1 MIPIHV
7 FRGRR
12 VALFGLGRSG
22 LSAGRAL
29 MAGGAIVH
37 GWDDG
42 AAARD
47 RGEDEGLTLDDL
59 YKADWAQ
66 FSALVLS
73 PGIPLTHPA
82 PHALVQKARAHDVEI
97 IGDVELFARELEH
110 LDVPGG
116 KPMVIAVTG
125 TNGKSTT
132 TALIAHVLNSCG
144 YRAMAGGN
152 IGQAILDL
160 PPPTHRSVYVV
171 EMSSYQIDL
180 TPSLVPDVAV
190 LLNITP
196 DHLDRHG
203 GFENYV
209 SIKSNI
215 FKNQST
221 DGIAVIGVDDP
232 QTQEICTRISS
243 AHLPQVR
250 PVSVGNALGRGVYVI
265 NGVLYD
271 GVVRPAKQVADLK
284 DSDSLPGVHNWQNAA
299 IAFAAIRD
307 LLKDHHK
314 LADAILSFPGLAHR
328 LEEVGRLGSLRFI
341 NDSKATNSEAA
352 ARALAA
358 YENIFWIAGG
368 RAKEGGIEALKP
380 LFSHLAKA
388 YLIGEA
394 ADDFAACLEGAV
406 TYDKSG
412 DLKTALA
419 RAIKD
424 ASAATKGDSIVL
436 LSPACASFDQFND
449 FEERGD
455 AFRVLVQEIVRG
467 HAATPELGE
476 TVS

>member
-1 MIPIHV
+1 MIPVHV

-22 LSAGRAL
+22 FSAGRAL

-37 GWDDG
+37 AWDDG
-42 AAARD
+42 EEARD
-47 RGEDEGLTLDDL
+47 RAENEGLTLDDL
-59 YKADWAQ
+59 YEADWSQ

-73 PGIPLTHPA
+73 PGIPLTHPE
-82 PHALVQKARAHDVEI
+82 PHALVLKARAHNVEI
-97 IGDVELFARELEH
+97 IGDIELFCRELDH
-110 LDVPGG
+110 LDMPGG
-116 KPMVIAVTG
+116 KSMVISVTG

-132 TALIAHVLNSCG
+132 TALITHVLNSCG
-144 YRAMAGGN
+144 YRAMSGGN

-160 PPPTHRSVYVV
+160 PPPTHRSVYVIEV
-171 EMSSYQIDL
+171 SSYQIDL
-180 TPSLVPDVAV
+180 TPSLAPDVAV

-203 GFENYV
+203 GFDNYI
-209 SIKSNI
+209 STKMKIFQAQSADNI
-215 FKNQST
+215 S
-221 DGIAVIGVDDP
+221 VIGVDDP

-243 AHLPQVR
+243 QQMKQVI

-271 GVVRPAKQVADLK
+271 GVVRPTKRVVDLK
-284 DSDSLPGVHNWQNAA
+284 EASGLPGVHNWQNAA
-299 IAFAAIRD
+299 IAFAAIRG

-328 LEEVGRLGSLRFI
+328 MEEVGRMGSLRFI
-341 NDSKATNSEAA
+341 NDSKATNGEAA

-368 RAKEGGIEALKP
+368 KSKEGGIEALKP
-380 LFSHLAKA
+380 LFSHVLKA

-394 ADDFAACLEGAV
+394 ADDFATCLDGAV
-406 TYDKSG
+406 KYDKTG
-412 DLKTALA
+412 DLKNALA
-419 RAIKD
+419 QAMKD
-424 ASAATKGDSIVL
+424 ASACTYDNPIVL
-436 LSPACASFDQFND
+436 LSPACASFDQFKD

-455 AFRVLVQEIVRG
+455 TFRTLVQEVTAQ
-467 HAATPELGE
+467 HVCETELGE

>member
-1 MIPIHV
+1 MIPVHA
-7 FRGRR
+7 FRGCH

-37 GWDDG
+37 AWDDG
-42 AAARD
+42 AEARD
-47 RGEDEGLTLDDL
+47 NAENEGLTLDDL
-59 YKADWAQ
+59 YEADWSQ

-73 PGIPLTHPA
+73 PGIPLTHPE
-82 PHALVQKARAHDVEI
+82 PHALVLKARAHDLEI

-132 TALIAHVLNSCG
+132 TTLIAHILNSCG

-160 PPPTHRSVYVV
+160 PPPTYRSVYVI

-180 TPSLVPDVAV
+180 TRSLRPDVAV

-196 DHLDRHG
+196 DHLERHG
-203 GFENYV
+203 GFEGYV
-209 SIKSNI
+209 ATKAKI
-215 FKNQST
+215 FEGQSSE
-221 DGIAVIGVDDP
+221 GIAVIGVDDS

-243 AHLPQVR
+243 RKAHQVI
-250 PVSVGNALGRGVYVI
+250 PVSVGNALGRGIYVI
-265 NGVLYD
+265 HGVLYD
-271 GVVRPAKQVADLK
+271 GVVRPTKKVVDLNEAHG
-284 DSDSLPGVHNWQNAA
+284 LPGAHNWQNAA
-299 IAFAAIRD
+299 IAFAAIRG
-307 LLKDHHK
+307 LLKDHLK

-328 LEEVGRLGSLRFI
+328 LEEVGRLEKVRFI
-341 NDSKATNSEAA
+341 NDSKATNGEAA

-368 RAKEGGIEALKP
+368 QAKAGGIEALKP
-380 LFSHLAKA
+380 LYSRVSKA

-394 ADDFAACLEGAV
+394 ADEFAACLEGAV
-406 TYDKSG
+406 TYVKSG

-419 RAIKD
+419 QAMED
-424 ASAATKGDSIVL
+424 ASIYRQGDPIVL
-436 LSPACASFDQFND
+436 LSPACASFDQFKD
-449 FEERGD
+449 FEQRGD
-455 AFRVLVQEIVRG
+455 AFRAMVQKVTAQQACEIV
-467 HAATPELGE
+467 AGE